1 MQDVTNRTLRTGG
14 QAAFAEGLI
23 QLAIAFGAPITPDQ
37 HAALLVVLVPLIT
50 LIWNWLEIL
59 AQRAKD
65 RGTPAPPA
73 AAPPAPVAAPA
84 SPSPVPTAGVGL
96 PAPAAPHDETAI
108 RGYSP
113 TPPLR

>member
-65 RGTPAPPA
+65 RGTPTPPA
-73 AAPPAPVAAPA
+73 AALPAPVAASA
-84 SPSPVPTAGVGL
+84 GPVPTLGL
-96 PAPAAPHDETAI
+96 PAVVVPHDETAI